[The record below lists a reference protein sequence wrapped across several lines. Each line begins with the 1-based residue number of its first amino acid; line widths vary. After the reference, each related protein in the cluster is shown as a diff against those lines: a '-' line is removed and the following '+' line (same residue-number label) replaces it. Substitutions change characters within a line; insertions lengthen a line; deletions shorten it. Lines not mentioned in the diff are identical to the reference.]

1 MAAATDLR
9 PRTRERY
16 ESALATHVLPRLGR
30 VRVSE
35 LRKHHVTSLVSS
47 MWAGVYFA
55 RQGERGKLVPAS
67 KGEGRLVEV
76 TRRDK
81 EGRPVPSAGWTIR
94 GTLSP
99 LSLVMDYAVEEGMA
113 AANPVAQ
120 LRGGKGRKRG
130 LPSVAGREKRIL
142 AREEIPLL
150 LKAAGD
156 RYRALLATAVFTG
169 LRQGELLGLTWGDV
183 DFEAEVVRVR
193 RQLGDGG
200 RRVEPKTPQAVR
212 DVVLMPALA
221 NILRQHKLGSPH
233 SRPPDFVFS
242 SDSEV
247 GTPMQASNVRRR
259 GLEKAVSDA
268 GLNGEG
274 RPRLRFHDLR
284 HSFASLLIAEG
295 CDVVFV
301 SRQLGHANP
310 SITLSIYATSSANCS
325 RPRRQGTRCRR
336 PLARSWNTPLARG
349 GYWRRL
355 RPRSKWLSYG
365 SWRPAASGFDRT
377 GRPYKQEVAGSSPA
391 PPISRSSCLF
401 ARPANDSTGRTRT
414 HAVATALRPGLFH

>member
-1 MAAATDLR
+1 MAAASDLR

-16 ESALATHVLPRLGR
+16 ESALVTHVLPRLGR

-35 LRKHHVTSLVSS
+35 LRKHHVTSLVAS
-47 MWAGVYFA
+47 MRAGVYYA
-55 RQGERGKLVPAS
+55 RLEERGKLVPAS
-67 KGEGRLVEV
+67 KEGRLVEV
-76 TRRDK
+76 NH
-81 EGRPVPSAGWTIR
+81 GRPAGGWTIR

-113 AANPVAQ
+113 AANPVSQ

-156 RYRALLATAVFTG
+156 RYWSLLATAVFTG

-200 RRVEPKTPQAVR
+200 RRVEPKTLQAVR

-221 NILRQHKLGSPH
+221 NVLRQHKLGSAH
-233 SRPPDFVFS
+233 SRPPDFVFA
-242 SDSEV
+242 SDSER
-247 GTPMQASNVRRR
+247 GKPMQASNVRRR

-310 SITLSIYATSSANCS
+310 SITLSIYAHEFSQLQHAEKTRDALQASF
-325 RPRRQGTRCRR
+325 GTLVEHAAGEGRL
-336 PLARSWNTPLARG
+336 LAAG
-349 GYWRRL
+349 
-355 RPRSKWLSYG
+355 
-365 SWRPAASGFDRT
+365 AA
-377 GRPYKQEVAGSSPA
+377 PVEVAPL
-391 PPISRSSCLF
+391 PEL
-401 ARPANDSTGRTRT
+401 
-414 HAVATALRPGLFH
+414 ATDG